1 MDFIKIHLTIPISS
15 EPTLFSSFHRFINTP
30 MKNSFNLDAKDEKV
44 DKALVDTQLQ
54 LSKMIRDMA
63 NKTSKN
69 ETLINQQ
76 SEQ

>member
-1 MDFIKIHLTIPISS
+1 
-15 EPTLFSSFHRFINTP
+15 